1 MKAIKVSKFG
11 DPSVMELTQ
20 VPMLK
25 PADNEVL
32 VKVAGAGINPVDTY
46 IRSGVYAAERLP
58 TLPFTPGGDIG
69 GTVVA
74 CGSMVTDFK
83 CGDNV
88 YTVLKTSSGGYA
100 EYATADSS
108 FTFKLPPNLSPVE
121 GCALGVPYF
130 TAYRALAT
138 IGAVK
143 KGEKVL
149 IHGASGGVG
158 IAALQIARQLG
169 CEVHGTASSEAGL
182 ALISR
187 HGATAHNHRANGY
200 LDELKTIKFDA
211 IVEMLANVN
220 LAHDTEMLMP
230 KGRIMVRLNKMKL
243 ISSIFSLSAIAVK

>member
-1 MKAIKVSKFG
+1 MKAIKVSEFG
-11 DPSVMELTQ
+11 DPSVLELTQ
-20 VPMLK
+20 VPMLQ
-25 PADNEVL
+25 PADKEVL

-58 TLPFTPGGDIG
+58 RLPFTPGGDIG

-74 CGSMVTDFK
+74 CGSLVTDFK

-88 YTVLKTSSGGYA
+88 YTVLKTTSGGYA
-100 EYATADSS
+100 EYATADCA
-108 FTFKLPPNLSPVE
+108 FTFKLPSSLSPVE

-130 TAYRALAT
+130 TAFRALVT
-138 IGAVK
+138 IGAVQ

-158 IAALQIARQLG
+158 IAALQIALHLG

-182 ALISR
+182 ELITR
-187 HGATAHNHRANGY
+187 HGAKAHNHRTEGY
-200 LDELKTIKFDA
+200 LDELKEIKFDA

-230 KGRIMVRLNKMKL
+230 KGRIMVRSDCVFLTH
-243 ISSIFSLSAIAVK
+243 SVFSLSVIGVK